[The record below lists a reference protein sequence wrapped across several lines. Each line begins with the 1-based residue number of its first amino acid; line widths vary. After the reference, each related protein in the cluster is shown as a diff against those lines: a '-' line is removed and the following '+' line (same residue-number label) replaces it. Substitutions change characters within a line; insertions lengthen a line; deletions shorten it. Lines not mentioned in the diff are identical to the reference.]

1 MVLQAGR
8 GSLLNLSIVV
18 LTSINMLK
26 NHRKPVSLSFS
37 STDLPIHSFVETA
50 ATLYRKDRD
59 RFHLLLNEPGLY
71 DRNPDIDPTIPLAG
85 PPRLLWLE
93 ISPYRVVMT
102 MQGNGKLS
110 YRHFWEQGM
119 YGLSRYWLSGE
130 SANEIGQMRL
140 RNFTR
145 RLILTGSSSQPEHL
159 RIEYELWCERL
170 NLGQYVLSLDIH
182 H

>member
-18 LTSINMLK
+18 LSSCDMLK

-37 STDLPIHSFVETA
+37 STDLPIDSFVETA

-71 DRNPDIDPTIPLAG
+71 DRNPEIDPTIPLAG

-93 ISPYRVVMT
+93 ISAHRVVMT

-130 SANEIGQMRL
+130 SAHEVGQMRL
-140 RNFTR
+140 RNFTHS
-145 RLILTGSSSQPEHL
+145 LILTGYSQPEHL